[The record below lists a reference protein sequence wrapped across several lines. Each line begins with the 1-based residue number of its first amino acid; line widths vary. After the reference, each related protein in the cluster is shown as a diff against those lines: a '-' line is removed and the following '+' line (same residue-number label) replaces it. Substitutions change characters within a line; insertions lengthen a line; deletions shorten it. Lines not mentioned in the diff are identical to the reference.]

1 MIRFGSVTEIRF
13 GSVRFG
19 SVETFLKFGS
29 VRFGGKI
36 PDSVVSWNRDR
47 QREGRKRES
56 QAEKELESSGI

>member
-36 PDSVVSWNRDR
+36 PDSVVSCSV
-47 QREGRKRES
+47 GRMV
-56 QAEKELESSGI
+56 IDC